1 MKLIQFSKK
10 DLQKLELK
18 KEEEEEVSTFGEKSN
33 VEQIFPFEILLKDE
47 KSKK

>member
-1 MKLIQFSKK
+1 
-10 DLQKLELK
+10 LK